1 MMTITDDKRT
11 YGVAVHLHFT
21 VEADTVEE
29 AFERVIRNCADA
41 IHYTGDSRH
50 AASVL
55 ISGTEDEIEASLE
68 AEWKNG
74 VLNKIGT
81 EREVF

>member
-11 YGVAVHLHFT
+11 YGVAIHLHFS

-29 AFERVIRNCADA
+29 AFERVIQNCIDA
-41 IHYTGDSRH
+41 IHYKGDSRH
-50 AASVL
+50 AASV
-55 ISGTEDEIEASLE
+55 IINGTEDELEASIE

-74 VLNKIGT
+74 VLNKITT